1 MKVFFKKK
9 PMCHEVAYITQ
20 YIKDYLEGK
29 NPEKPVLQMEVH
41 KYILDLFCQV
51 LENGTANNSLL
62 IKLVDET
69 SKLSDYD
76 VNMQFISKELRNAA
90 EQLAESSESN
100 MAVVEETTANVS
112 QVSELIIRNAGVLN
126 QLVEESNVSIE
137 MNNNSKSQLHQIND
151 IKETVIK
158 DSEIMSEKI
167 KALEEISLK
176 VDEIVAGVS
185 SIADQTNLLALNA
198 SIEAARAGEHG
209 RGFSVVAEEIRKL
222 AEDTKLKLNSM
233 REFTAHMRNA
243 TDEGMSSVKN
253 TISGMMEM
261 SEKIENTNV
270 SFNRSTISLES
281 IVSGIN
287 DLATSMEE
295 VAASSEQIASAIDV
309 VAGESE
315 KISSMTRMV
324 SDNSEKAFFYA
335 ENLGKIDDNIAIV
348 KKDLIGLLNNGTSPI
363 TNDKFL
369 SILDDAIK
377 AHVDWM
383 KKLQQMV
390 DEKSVIPIQHNG
402 MKCKFGHFYNSMKV
416 SHPDII
422 EDWESINEVH
432 LKLHSKAEIIIS
444 ALEAHS
450 SEDIEKIFNEAKLL
464 SEDVIG
470 KLTTIEEKVRAIDEN
485 VFQLK

>member
-1 MKVFFKKK
+1 MLFNKK
-9 PMCHEVAYITQ
+9 PMCHEITYITE
-20 YIKDYLEGK
+20 YIKDYLDGK
-29 NPEKPVLQMEVH
+29 NPVKPVLEMEIH
-41 KYILDLFCQV
+41 RYILDLFTKV
-51 LENGTANNSLL
+51 LESGNVNNSLL

-76 VNMQFISKELRNAA
+76 VNMQFISKELKNAA

-100 MAVVEETTANVS
+100 MAVVEETTANVT
-112 QVSELIIRNAGVLN
+112 QVSELIIRNTEVLN
-126 QLVEESNVSIE
+126 ELVEESNVSIE
-137 MNNNSKSQLHQIND
+137 MNNNSKDQLHQIND

-233 REFTAHMRNA
+233 REFTANMRNA
-243 TDEGMSSVKN
+243 TDEGMNSVKN
-253 TISGMMEM
+253 TITGMIEM
-261 SEKIENTNV
+261 SEKIENTNT
-270 SFNRSTISLES
+270 SFNRSASSLES

-287 DLATSMEE
+287 NLALSMDE
-295 VAASSEQIASAIDV
+295 VAASSEEIATAIDV
-309 VAGESE
+309 VASESE
-315 KISSMTRMV
+315 KISNMTRMV

-335 ENLGKIDDNIAIV
+335 ENLGKIDDNIAVV
-348 KKDLIGLLNNGTSPI
+348 KKDLLGLLNSGTSPI
-363 TNDKFL
+363 SNEKFL

-377 AHVDWM
+377 AHMEWM
-383 KKLQQMV
+383 KKLQQIV
-390 DEKSVIPIQHNG
+390 EEKKSIPIQHNG

-416 SHPDII
+416 THPDII

-432 LKLHSKAEIIIS
+432 LKLHSKAEIIIN

-450 SEDIEKIFNEAKLL
+450 DEDIYKVFNEAKLL
-464 SEDVIG
+464 SEEVIG
-470 KLTTIEEKVRAIDEN
+470 KLTSIEEKVMAIDEK
-485 VFQLK
+485 VFQFKL